1 MKLNFL
7 LTDYYSKKYLL
18 LIINIDNLPLI
29 CDSKDGNPDDASL
42 KDVEALLLELDSLDD
57 TLLLLHLFLWFNAG
71 ADVVGTEGASFHAA
85 SIDSGV
91 NCIDVLLTSGLLSL
105 TNFLSSILFP
115 LNSWSCCV
123 MVSLE
128 ILGDGRSEE
137 ELVGFLSARY
147 IGADTLSGN
156 VGGGGGGK

>member
-1 MKLNFL
+1 MILKYLNVNLYEIEPFINRL
-7 LTDYYSKKYLL
+7 KRIPYSKKC
-18 LIINIDNLPLI
+18 LIFFDNLPLI

-57 TLLLLHLFLWFNAG
+57 TLLLLHLFRWFNAG

-91 NCIDVLLTSGLLSL
+91 NCIDVLLTSGFLSL

-115 LNSWSCCV
+115 LNS
-123 MVSLE
+123 
-128 ILGDGRSEE
+128 
-137 ELVGFLSARY
+137 
-147 IGADTLSGN
+147 
-156 VGGGGGGK
+156 